1 MRSRPLPPTSMRCWH
16 RSALQMSHD
25 EATGGIRCGGD
36 DHVAGAGGA
45 VAVPYSRRLPPDL
58 AHACGGA
65 APIWEP
71 PGLAGRGFVVR
82 LAWILLY
89 LAVLVGFGYLLVQT
103 GVTAVKEI
111 QQLSHTLSVQDEWSL
126 PIWLPGRSFQQA
138 VVARLPPPSK
148 LFEAAAGDQGQLV
161 LPAVLGFTQGLGG
174 IVSGVFV
181 ILFLSIY
188 WSLNQIHFERL
199 WLSLLP
205 SGQRKHARGIWR
217 TVEPAIGAYV
227 RGQGIQSLLAGLLL
241 GVGYWLLGSPYPAL
255 LALAGALGSP
265 GPAVGVALAVINVLL
280 VGLLTGVQ
288 LSLVTALY
296 ALVVLTALGV
306 WVKPRLF
313 NRKWDNPILTVVLL
327 IALADAFGL
336 VGIIVAPPLSA
347 VCQILWNL
355 LVSHR
360 LASGAA
366 TQVSDLK
373 ERQAR
378 VWDNIRAM
386 DGPPLPLVTSSMER
400 LTLLIEKAEPILQAG
415 LPAEP
420 SEPFHSPQ
428 PVTAEG
434 GSPVVSTKP

>member
-1 MRSRPLPPTSMRCWH
+1 MTKQLVGFAAAVMTTLLALVVLWQFRIVVAYLLISLTLAAALRPLANR
-16 RSALQMSHD
+16 
-25 EATGGIRCGGD
+25 
-36 DHVAGAGGA
+36 
-45 VAVPYSRRLPPDL
+45 
-58 AHACGGA
+58 
-65 APIWEP
+65 
-71 PGLAGRGFVVR
+71 LAGRGFVVR

-111 QQLSHTLSVQDEWSL
+111 QQVSHTLSVQDEWSL
-126 PIWLPGRSFQQA
+126 PIWLQGSSFQQA
-138 VVARLPPPSK
+138 VMARLPPPSK

-205 SGQRKHARGIWR
+205 SGQRKQARGIWR
-217 TVEPAIGAYV
+217 TVESDIGAYV
-227 RGQGIQSLLAGLLL
+227 RGEGIQSLLAGLLL

-255 LALAGALGSP
+255 LALAGALASLVP
-265 GPAVGVALAVINVLL
+265 VVGVALAVIPVLV

-288 LSLVTALY
+288 HSLVTALY
-296 ALVVLTALGV
+296 ALVVLTAVGV

-336 VGIIVAPPLSA
+336 VGIIIAPPLSA
-347 VCQILWNL
+347 VCQILWSR
-355 LVSHR
+355 LVSR
-360 LASGAA
+360 RAVEGAA
-366 TQVSDLK
+366 ALVSDLK

-378 VWDNIRAM
+378 LRDTVRAM
-386 DGPPLPLVTSSMER
+386 GEPALPLVTSSMER
-400 LTLLIEKAEPILQAG
+400 LARLIEKAEPILREEM
-415 LPAEP
+415 PVEP
-420 SEPFHSPQ
+420 SE
-428 PVTAEG
+428 
-434 GSPVVSTKP
+434 